1 MVDPVR
7 LGRLL
12 QRVREETE
20 ALGRLAERDE
30 HAPLDDDGLA
40 AVKYRFIVAIEATID
55 AGQHVI
61 SSEGLPV
68 PESFAEVFDVL
79 ADSGHLPRELSEQLR
94 GMAGFRNL
102 LVHGYARVDDE
113 RVRTILG
120 TRLDDFARFREALAT
135 QAGQVAD

>member
-1 MVDPVR
+1 VVDPVR
-7 LGRLL
+7 LSRLL
-12 QRVREETE
+12 RRIGEEVA
-20 ALGRLAERDE
+20 ALRRLAERDE
-30 HAPLDDDGLA
+30 RQQLDDDGLA

-79 ADSGHLPRELSEQLR
+79 ADSDHLPRPLAEQLR

-102 LVHGYARVDDE
+102 LVHGYARVDDV
-113 RVRTILG
+113 RVRTILR
-120 TRLDDFARFREALAT
+120 TRLDDFDAFRTALSAR
-135 QAGQVAD
+135 AGRDVT

>member
-12 QRVREETE
+12 QRVGVEAE
-20 ALGRLAERDE
+20 ALWRLAERD
-30 HAPLDDDGLA
+30 ARQPLDDDGLA

-68 PESFAEVFDVL
+68 PDSFAEVFDVL
-79 ADSGHLPRELSEQLR
+79 ADAGHLSRELSEQLR

-102 LVHGYARVDDE
+102 LVHGYARIDDA
-113 RVRTILG
+113 RVRTILR
-120 TRLDDFARFREALAT
+120 TRLDDFDRFRAALAAHVGR
-135 QAGQVAD
+135 QP